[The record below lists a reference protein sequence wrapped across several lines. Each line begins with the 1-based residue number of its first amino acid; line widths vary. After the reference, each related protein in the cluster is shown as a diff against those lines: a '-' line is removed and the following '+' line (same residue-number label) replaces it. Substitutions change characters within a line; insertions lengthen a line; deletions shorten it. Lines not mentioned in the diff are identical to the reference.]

1 MKAWTRFGLNCIRLG
16 LAAGL
21 VLWVAGCASPKIDW
35 NARVGAYTY
44 DQAVLELGP
53 PDKEAKITDGTMV
66 ADWLVRPGFQY
77 PCPVGP
83 FYGSYGPWYYGPYY
97 PAYAVGYAPGQ
108 FVRLIF
114 APDGKLK
121 SWKKYTR

>member
-1 MKAWTRFGLNCIRLG
+1 MKTWASFRRNSNRLG
-16 LAAGL
+16 FAAGL
-21 VLWVAGCASPKIDW
+21 VLLVAGCATPKIDW
-35 NARVGAYTY
+35 NARVGSYTY

-53 PDKEAKITDGTMV
+53 PDKEAKLTDGTMV
-66 ADWLVRPGFQY
+66 GDWLTRPGFPY
-77 PCPVGP
+77 PSPVGP
-83 FYGSYGPWYYGPYY
+83 YYGSYGPWYYGPYY